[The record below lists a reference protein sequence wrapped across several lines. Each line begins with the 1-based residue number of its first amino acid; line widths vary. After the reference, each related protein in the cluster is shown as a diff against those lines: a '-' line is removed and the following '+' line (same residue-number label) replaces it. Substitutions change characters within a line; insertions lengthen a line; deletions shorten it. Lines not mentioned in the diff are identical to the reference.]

1 MGKPKIIV
9 NTEWKK
15 LIKSNN
21 LTNQQIA
28 DMLEVDKSTVG
39 TWLNGKYIPNPLHLK
54 ALCAFMRIDT
64 KDGLAM
70 FERDHELYVSAKS
83 GELTVSKDL
92 PLEIRG
98 IDEPMGILEDTPVI
112 DTSEDINKPIHKVTV
127 FKPSKGNNPRI
138 TVKHINP
145 LKQLFGD
152 LVDADIDL
160 DTICTVLS
168 VYKQCSEDML
178 ATLDML
184 YLKVSASEYRQLCKI
199 LEPNIKQ

>member
-1 MGKPKIIV
+1 MGKPRIIV
-9 NTEWKK
+9 NTEWKR

-54 ALCAFMRIDT
+54 ALCAFMHIDT
-64 KDGLAM
+64 KKGLAM

-92 PLEIRG
+92 PLEIHG

-138 TVKHINP
+138 TVKHMNP

-160 DTICTVLS
+160 DTICIVLS

-184 YLKVSASEYRQLCKI
+184 YLKVSAPEYRQLCKI
-199 LEPNIKQ
+199 LESNIKQ

>member
-15 LIKSNN
+15 LVKANN

-39 TWLNGKYIPNPLHLK
+39 TWLNGKYLPNPLHLK

-64 KDGLAM
+64 KEGLAM
-70 FERDHELYVSAKS
+70 FERDHKLYVSAKS

>member
-64 KDGLAM
+64 KEGLAM

-112 DTSEDINKPIHKVTV
+112 VTSEDINKPIHKVTI

-138 TVKHINP
+138 TVKHMNP

-152 LVDADIDL
+152 LVDANIDL
-160 DTICTVLS
+160 DTICIVLS

-184 YLKVSASEYRQLCKI
+184 YLKVSASEYRLLCKI